1 MTWSGAEAP
10 SIATELSTHLDPS
23 IRGFGTT
30 IKEHSTELVSDRE
43 YIMSAV
49 ILVENIYDTNSNYTE
64 LVQNYERKQRVQ
76 LPWWAQF
83 NISAVGRGKEEG
95 LPITF
100 NNGAM
105 VLFIRWLAQTSNRNR
120 TYRWATFDCIFKWQ
134 QADGEV
140 QRFVVAE
147 GNFTSSAPPP
157 PRTPPSTLTTL
168 DLESS

>member
-1 MTWSGAEAP
+1 M
-10 SIATELSTHLDPS
+10 ATELSTHLDPS

-30 IKEHSTELVSDRE
+30 IKEHSKELVSDRS
-43 YIMSAV
+43 YIMSAL
-49 ILVENIYDTNSNYTE
+49 ILVEHIYDTNSNYTE
-64 LVQNYERKQRVQ
+64 PVQNYELQHRVQ
-76 LPWWAQF
+76 YPWFAQF

-105 VLFIRWLAQTSNRNR
+105 VLFIRWLAQTSDRNR
-120 TYRWATFDCIFKWQ
+120 TYRWATFDCVFNWQ
-134 QADGEV
+134 QPGGEQ

-168 DLESS
+168 DLEKS